1 MQTLYDTVSLSVAQ
15 PMART
20 HNEWLKTR
28 HLCCSELCVAL
39 QSFGVGT
46 AAVGMTVSFYAL
58 ARLMTNL
65 PAGIL
70 ADRHGRQLLLVW
82 GPAVTALGNMSHAI
96 SCAIVCLHRQSM
108 CECTRTHTVEALLH
122 QHVAPRNAGKMH
134 ICIYMCQV
142 LPSTPLLCRYVWVW
156 EG

>member
-1 MQTLYDTVSLSVAQ
+1 MQTFFDTASLSVAQ
-15 PMART
+15 PIARR
-20 HNEWLKTR
+20 HKEWLSTR
-28 HLCCSELCVAL
+28 HLCCGNLCVSL

-96 SCAIVCLHRQSM
+96 
-108 CECTRTHTVEALLH
+108 
-122 QHVAPRNAGKMH
+122 
-134 ICIYMCQV
+134 
-142 LPSTPLLCRYVWVW
+142 
-156 EG
+156 